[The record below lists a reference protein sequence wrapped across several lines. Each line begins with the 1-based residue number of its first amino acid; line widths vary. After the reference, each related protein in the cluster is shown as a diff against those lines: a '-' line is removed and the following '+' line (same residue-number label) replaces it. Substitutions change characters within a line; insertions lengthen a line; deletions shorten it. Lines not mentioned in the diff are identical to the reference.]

1 LSFHR
6 QKVVSLN
13 GINSNLHVLRNFTKK
28 RIFPVLKG
36 NAYGHGLSEVGK
48 RIDLDDGEILCT
60 ATLDEALA
68 LKLSRPKA
76 RILFWLFSSVNELEC
91 AILNEIEISIGSM
104 NQLEKVQ
111 LISQYFERP
120 IRLHIEIDC
129 GLNRG
134 GFKILEINDLVKV
147 FSRLKKVKN
156 LSVCGVWA
164 HVSNPTYASQE
175 RSKCEIAVFSNLLD
189 LLEQGAF
196 MDLAGLDF
204 HLGGSGILG
213 LVDDPR
219 VNSMRVGLSLYG
231 YSYSVEKRNQLAKE
245 LKICMDFSG
254 KILFIK
260 QARAGEF
267 VGYSGVSLN
276 SDRQLAVVGFGYGD
290 GILKNAFSGLLVR
303 NVDHEHLI
311 LNDPAM
317 DQIHIDITGC
327 NKCHQGDWISIF
339 GPGEIQ
345 GYGLNYVWR
354 NKFIPN
360 EILSVIGSRV
370 NPVYR
375 D

>member
-1 LSFHR
+1 
-6 QKVVSLN
+6 
-13 GINSNLHVLRNFTKK
+13 
-28 RIFPVLKG
+28 
-36 NAYGHGLSEVGK
+36 
-48 RIDLDDGEILCT
+48 
-60 ATLDEALA
+60 
-68 LKLSRPKA
+68 
-76 RILFWLFSSVNELEC
+76 
-91 AILNEIEISIGSM
+91 
-104 NQLEKVQ
+104 
-111 LISQYFERP
+111 
-120 IRLHIEIDC
+120 
-129 GLNRG
+129 
-134 GFKILEINDLVKV
+134 
-147 FSRLKKVKN
+147 
-156 LSVCGVWA
+156 
-164 HVSNPTYASQE
+164 
-175 RSKCEIAVFSNLLD
+175 
-189 LLEQGAF
+189 
-196 MDLAGLDF
+196 
-204 HLGGSGILG
+204 
-213 LVDDPR
+213 
-219 VNSMRVGLSLYG
+219 
-231 YSYSVEKRNQLAKE
+231 
-245 LKICMDFSG
+245 MDFSG

-345 GYGLNYVWR
+345 GYGLKYVWR